1 MAPRLPD
8 LAKRSLKSALDD
20 IGHVMER
27 VHTHALK
34 QRMSPDEF
42 RATVAGLGFS
52 SMREF
57 CDRTGLPESTIESW
71 LRFGLSHD
79 AAQLLSA
86 MMGYRN
92 RVKEAIE
99 AADGA
104 TNAGIADFFEE
115 RRLP

>member
-8 LAKRSLKSALDD
+8 LAKRSLKTALDD
-20 IGHVMER
+20 LGHVMER

-34 QRMSPDEF
+34 ERMSPDAF

-79 AAQLLSA
+79 AAQLLNALMS
-86 MMGYRN
+86 YRN

-99 AADGA
+99 AADRA
-104 TNAGIADFFEE
+104 TNAGVADFFEE
-115 RRLP
+115 RQLP

>member
-8 LAKRSLKSALDD
+8 LAKRSLKTALDD
-20 IGHVMER
+20 LGHVMKR

-34 QRMSPDEF
+34 ERMSPDAF

-79 AAQLLSA
+79 AAQLLNALMS
-86 MMGYRN
+86 YRN

-99 AADGA
+99 AADRA
-104 TNAGIADFFEE
+104 TNAGVADFFEE
-115 RRLP
+115 RQLP